1 MVSKVYISGPMT
13 GYPEYNRPAFAE
25 AAQAIKARGWEPA
38 NPARDIIVKGEA
50 AWDTYMRYAITL
62 MMQCDGI
69 YMLDNWQYSRGA
81 TIEYQLAM
89 SLGFTFVRL

>member
-25 AAQAIKARGWEPA
+25 AAEALRARGWEAA
-38 NPARDIIVKGEA
+38 NPGRDIMVKGEA
-50 AWDTYMRYAITL
+50 NWETYMRYAITL
-62 MMQCDGI
+62 MMECDGI
-69 YMLDNWQYSRGA
+69 LMLDGWQLSRGA